1 MEIDFKYWIIGFFVA
16 SQIRIH
22 GLIFSIQPHK
32 YIIQAM
38 VLKNSWPLSESSWAF
53 VQMLKDLEKNEL
65 KGQLLPLEACG
76 TESVTSQCFKAKQ
89 YT

>member
-1 MEIDFKYWIIGFFVA
+1 MLKFF
-16 SQIRIH
+16 
-22 GLIFSIQPHK
+22 FQPHK

-65 KGQLLPLEACG
+65 KGQLLPLVTRGA
-76 TESVTSQCFKAKQ
+76 ESVTS
-89 YT
+89 

>member
-1 MEIDFKYWIIGFFVA
+1 MLKFF
-16 SQIRIH
+16 
-22 GLIFSIQPHK
+22 FQPHK

-65 KGQLLPLEACG
+65 KGQLLPLVARG
-76 TESVTSQCFKAKQ
+76 AESVTS
-89 YT
+89 

>member
-1 MEIDFKYWIIGFFVA
+1 MDILTLNIELLVFFVA
-16 SQIRIH
+16 SQIHIH

-65 KGQLLPLEACG
+65 KGQ
-76 TESVTSQCFKAKQ
+76 
-89 YT
+89 

>member
-1 MEIDFKYWIIGFFVA
+1 MLKFF
-16 SQIRIH
+16 
-22 GLIFSIQPHK
+22 FQPHK

-65 KGQLLPLEACG
+65 KGQLLPLVACG
-76 TESVTSQCFKAKQ
+76 AESVTS
-89 YT
+89 